1 MALMA
6 GWDIRLWPQA
16 SDRCLQSP
24 HWGYTSIV
32 HSVVAGTKYNK
43 QYQISPRCKAQS
55 WDKVDW
61 WPAENRN
68 TWILIFNR
76 SFTLHEMTNHWT
88 GGNPLTNT
96 QSYVQQIFVAIK
108 LIFVLTRWFCV
119 DIVDIEGSN
128 LTDLSA
134 LRSQLTLN
142 LCPALGCSSHSI
154 SDKLLVK
161 GFY

>member
-1 MALMA
+1 MEPTVVMA

-88 GGNPLTNT
+88 RGNPLTNT

-108 LIFVLTRWFCV
+108 WCV
-119 DIVDIEGSN
+119 DTMILRRYCRYWGFESHWS
-128 LTDLSA
+128 LRTPKSTDTEPLPRSWLQLS
-134 LRSQLTLN
+134 Q
-142 LCPALGCSSHSI
+142 H
-154 SDKLLVK
+154 
-161 GFY
+161 FW